1 MQLNNE
7 TENVRFYKHNSKA
20 KQNDVNKTEDI
31 PGCKTDLDWNGCSGG
46 GSQ

>member
-7 TENVRFYKHNSKA
+7 TKNARFYKHNSKA

-31 PGCKTDLDWNGCSGG
+31 PACKTDLDWDG
-46 GSQ
+46 GSGRGS